1 MLSLFFRKH
10 CPIRGVFSKKINVKN
25 CFTLIGRSA
34 GWSCDGCHMACHPGL
49 NTGVSFT
56 VLLTPSPARDN
67 LITFYNQNRDEVGE
81 LWFWEGGKKFKYV
94 GDFSLV
100 RVSLCCS
107 RLYFVLKCF
116 LMKVLCHLSVSPLI
130 GIYNNVKIENILN
143 SNFLLASA
151 EDQTARQSSE
161 INIIYQWMTI

>member
-1 MLSLFFRKH
+1 M
-10 CPIRGVFSKKINVKN
+10 
-25 CFTLIGRSA
+25 
-34 GWSCDGCHMACHPGL
+34 
-49 NTGVSFT
+49 
-56 VLLTPSPARDN
+56 
-67 LITFYNQNRDEVGE
+67 
-81 LWFWEGGKKFKYV
+81 

-161 INIIYQWMTI
+161 ITTRYIGPSWYHLSMNDHLVLAKIEHRAMVRRPHSQPSLYIGKWGDGMRHCEGSGRKQKPGERGKRDGVSSITETDNQ